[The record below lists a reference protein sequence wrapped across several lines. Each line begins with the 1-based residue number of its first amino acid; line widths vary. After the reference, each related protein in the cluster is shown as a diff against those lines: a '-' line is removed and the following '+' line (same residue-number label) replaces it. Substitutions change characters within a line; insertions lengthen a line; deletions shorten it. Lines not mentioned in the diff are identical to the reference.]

1 VSEKKS
7 KTAKPGAGRCCKAST
22 HVFRPGFWV
31 KVGFHLQLARK
42 PTDMTTSIVMT
53 VVADDHPGIVEEL
66 SDALATHGGN
76 WTESSM
82 MTLAGKFA
90 GILLAQLPEER
101 VESFLRVL
109 DSLEVGGMQIVAQR
123 SDAPARPE
131 GTREYSIELVGQ
143 DHPGIVHDITS
154 VLARLGINVLELET
168 TVESA
173 SMSGEMLFIAHARIL
188 VPEDVPADQLRDE
201 MEELANELMVDIE
214 LED

>member
-1 VSEKKS
+1 
-7 KTAKPGAGRCCKAST
+7 
-22 HVFRPGFWV
+22 
-31 KVGFHLQLARK
+31 
-42 PTDMTTSIVMT
+42 MTTSIVMT

>member
-1 VSEKKS
+1 
-7 KTAKPGAGRCCKAST
+7 
-22 HVFRPGFWV
+22 
-31 KVGFHLQLARK
+31 
-42 PTDMTTSIVMT
+42 MNTSIVLT

-90 GILLAQLPEER
+90 GILLAEVPEDR
-101 VESFLRVL
+101 VDSLLRVL
-109 DSLEVGGMQIVAQR
+109 ESLEIGGMEIIAQR
-123 SDAPARPE
+123 SDAAASAE
-131 GTREYSIELVGQ
+131 GTREFSIELVGQ

-168 TVESA
+168 TVQSA
-173 SMSGEMLFIAHARIL
+173 SMSGESLFIAHAKIL
-188 VPEDVPADQLRDE
+188 VPDEVPLDRLRDE

-214 LED
+214 LEE